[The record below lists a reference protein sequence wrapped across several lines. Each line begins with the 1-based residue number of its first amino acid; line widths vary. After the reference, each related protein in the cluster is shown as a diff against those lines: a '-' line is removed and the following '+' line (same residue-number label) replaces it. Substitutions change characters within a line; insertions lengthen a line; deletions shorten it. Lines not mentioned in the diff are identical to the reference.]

1 MLRLIPLRYLTKTR
15 ALVLCSL
22 TLVAFGAF
30 AAVDKA
36 LLEQAQALIKAGKAQ
51 EAYQMLESK
60 EDEHAGDLMFDYLL
74 GTAALESGKPSKATF
89 VYERMLAIDPSY
101 IGVRADM
108 GRAYFAL
115 GDYGRAKI
123 EFETVLGSQNLPS
136 DLRTQVEQ
144 YSVAAD
150 SRAQAKPTT
159 MTSYLEVGFGQD
171 NNIGSASGLTVLNL
185 PATGVYRPTAPT
197 GTKIPDE
204 YSTLALGGE
213 INHMLSEKWGLMGGL
228 DYRSRDYA
236 KYNEPNTWTWDAR
249 AGVTYTGGAWLLR
262 TMLTA
267 GEYTYNS
274 QRLRQTLG
282 ATADWRMALT
292 TSSQLLASGSVLRA
306 GYVPAASKSQ
316 ESDTYTGTL
325 GWMKV
330 LGAGGTALNLS
341 AVFGQENATGARD
354 DGDRRFWGARALVQ
368 SSFTK
373 DVGGYLTAGWT
384 QSDFSGINSS
394 YLMARHEIASDV
406 TAALNLT
413 LTKGVALRPQISYV
427 KNHSNAALYAYE
439 KVDASVNL
447 RFDY

>member
-51 EAYQMLESK
+51 EAYQMLEAK

-185 PATGVYRPTAPT
+185 PATFGSGQIQHRQALSLIHISEPTRP
-197 GTKIPDE
+197 
-204 YSTLALGGE
+204 Y
-213 INHMLSEKWGLMGGL
+213 
-228 DYRSRDYA
+228 
-236 KYNEPNTWTWDAR
+236 
-249 AGVTYTGGAWLLR
+249 
-262 TMLTA
+262 
-267 GEYTYNS
+267 
-274 QRLRQTLG
+274 
-282 ATADWRMALT
+282 
-292 TSSQLLASGSVLRA
+292 
-306 GYVPAASKSQ
+306 
-316 ESDTYTGTL
+316 
-325 GWMKV
+325 
-330 LGAGGTALNLS
+330 
-341 AVFGQENATGARD
+341 
-354 DGDRRFWGARALVQ
+354 
-368 SSFTK
+368 
-373 DVGGYLTAGWT
+373 
-384 QSDFSGINSS
+384 
-394 YLMARHEIASDV
+394 
-406 TAALNLT
+406 
-413 LTKGVALRPQISYV
+413 
-427 KNHSNAALYAYE
+427 
-439 KVDASVNL
+439 
-447 RFDY
+447 